1 MANSGSQRLLDDLF
15 RELLSL
21 REEINRHLDYRT
33 AAGGNGSRLV
43 NCSGDDA
50 SGSNLR
56 RENFCQSESSCQITL
71 HDIERVF
78 HLDENAETSTMTLD
92 EFQTDLDKATFQWP
106 LKPYGIEKS
115 LSKTAIMNKG
125 AETRVFMEQLED
137 RGLYHKHNPAG
148 PLPTSLRPQLNAILQ
163 REGTDHKT
171 VDKVFKALG
180 GNGGF
185 LKKDVLRGTF
195 SSKAIDYYDFIDM
208 VGKDTVSWPNY

>member
-1 MANSGSQRLLDDLF
+1 
-15 RELLSL
+15 
-21 REEINRHLDYRT
+21 
-33 AAGGNGSRLV
+33 
-43 NCSGDDA
+43 
-50 SGSNLR
+50 
-56 RENFCQSESSCQITL
+56 
-71 HDIERVF
+71 
-78 HLDENAETSTMTLD
+78 MTLD

-106 LKPYGIEKS
+106 LKPYGIENS

-163 REGTDHKT
+163 SEGTDHKT
-171 VDKVFKALG
+171 VEKIFKALG